1 MLIRGIDISFNTKK
15 QNIVLFNRFHHATRP
30 PNQSNPPQIVCPSMP
45 WFRPANHSLLKG
57 VDIGPVINANNG
69 TFPRCSMYGT
79 YLPTFYHQNYP
90 NVGNLAIHG
99 ASGILYLMRI
109 NGNLQLQSKK
119 HSSISRIQPCRSRWS
134 LKESYIDDHHLLIFV
149 KGLFERSP
157 TKSSKLLPSKHHFAK
172 TVLRK

>member
-1 MLIRGIDISFNTKK
+1 MFLLIPKNK
-15 QNIVLFNRFHHATRP
+15 NIILFNRFHHATRP
-30 PNQSNPPQIVCPSMP
+30 PNPSTPPQIVCPSMP
-45 WFRPANHSLLKG
+45 WFRLANHSLLKG

-69 TFPRCSMYGT
+69 TFPRCSMYGIFT
-79 YLPTFYHQNYP
+79 YIYHQNHP

-99 ASGILYLMRI
+99 ASVILYLMLI
-109 NGNLQLQSKK
+109 NGNLQLPSKK
-119 HSSISRIQPCRSRWS
+119 HSSMWKIQPCRSRWS

-149 KGLFERSP
+149 KGFFERSP